1 MIGALILLTSL
12 QTPTAPVREI
22 VASYAC
28 GHRVYRDEVVCD
40 LHMTV
45 APPPTSGAREIVVRY
60 ECLYRRTF
68 RCTLRSRPPADAWA
82 RERTVDFARR
92 FESRPPSRSMLDGEG
107 FILTFRFPQDAAEL
121 PAALEPN
128 SGD

>member
-45 APPPTSGAREIVVRY
+45 APPPMSAAREIVVRY
-60 ECLYRRTF
+60 ECLYRRNF
-68 RCTLRSRPPADAWA
+68 RCTLRSRRLSDTWA
-82 RERTVDFARR
+82 REQTEDLARR
-92 FESRPPSRSMLDGEG
+92 FEARPPSRAMLDGEA
-107 FILTFRFPQDAAEL
+107 FILTFRFPQDVAEP
-121 PAALEPN
+121 PAAPEPT
-128 SGD
+128 SED